1 MAASHAHD
9 SDHHESDY
17 EIGSM
22 DIEAHRAT
30 YSWFGGF
37 VKWGS
42 LATAVALVFLVLVTS
57 TGAGFLGA
65 LIAAVVLLVLGIVF
79 LRSKPGYQAH

>member
-1 MAASHAHD
+1 MAAQHADH
-9 SDHHESDY
+9 DHHESDY

-42 LATAVALVFLVLVTS
+42 LAMAVALVFLVMVTS
-57 TGAGFLGA
+57 TGAGFFGA
-65 LIAAVVLLVLGIVF
+65 AAAAVVLLVLGIVL
-79 LRSKPGYQAH
+79 LRSKPSSDAH